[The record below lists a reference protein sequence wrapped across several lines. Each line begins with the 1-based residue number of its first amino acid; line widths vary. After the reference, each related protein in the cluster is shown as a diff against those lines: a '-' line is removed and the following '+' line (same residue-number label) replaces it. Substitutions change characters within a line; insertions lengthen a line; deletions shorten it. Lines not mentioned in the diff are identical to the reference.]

1 MMQILL
7 ISLFILGI
15 SLELRASESEVNNQ
29 VFNLDHTALEKN
41 IAAIFNKVAHSS
53 ATTKRSVP
61 AYEAQISQSTV
72 HSTTASRVIVSST
85 TSSMLYPI
93 TLARSTTPPYFRE
106 LPSYAPPPRA
116 LFTPPLPPEYA
127 NPFADKPTLRGT
139 NTDVHS
145 SVRRPVPPPS
155 LTPVHERIPIKPP
168 DLVEDTTKSLD
179 KPNSKK
185 DRGQDSS
192 IKDALEM
199 SDRDSNSNGT
209 INFVPSLH
217 FTSISRIL
225 SGSNGRKQD
234 IPEILLKPIPTKQP
248 HNHVLTK
255 TSKKDLVSST
265 DGQSSLEIH
274 PTSTDPARVTQE
286 YKTNDFSITDEY
298 YETWKKNN
306 EVYKTQSINTDDGRR
321 FDYSHTHRPAIST
334 KIPGIDDNFSS
345 IQTLSVK
352 LIWKIAWSLHVYI
365 TASSFTLIAL
375 FSVYKIVRYNDAT
388 NLLTQTY
395 FLAIHLLL
403 TLVCTLRCF
412 YLFYDAYNLAHS
424 LPEIV
429 SRILMFLP
437 SSLLTAAF
445 ATLILF
451 MSRCSTSL
459 HQSKFSNPAVLILA
473 FIIHITLCLSLHVSS
488 HVIGYTD
495 ESKIL
500 PLICRC
506 IYIIICVTLGLCYMY
521 VYRVIRSQLNFTGS
535 KSINDHVSTDVTIS
549 SLNTAITT
557 TFSTALLFILMGF
570 LQLYGIFGVP
580 VHSQPYAPVWWGW
593 EFSVRITELT
603 MCGLLAWVSSL
614 SQYHLREKQI
624 QQHVINSGFALFP
637 CGNSSSTEN
646 IDDALYPAIC
656 STNQA
661 IQNYTLRTGKQVY
674 DDSFPLNTLPDHF
687 NVANTFERHSSKKS
701 SSIGHFSS
709 EPQNAYGNQRRG
721 NSDFLKIDGRAN
733 HHLKE
738 GTLEYPSASGS
749 TMLVAEDG
757 FVRFR
762 NLGLEDNGILNKQK
776 TIKSNERRNSTSYS
790 DKFDVKQSVVTS
802 HKTQNTQQNSLPHL
816 HSNHIRNQHQ
826 LYNNT

>member
-1 MMQILL
+1 MLL
-7 ISLFILGI
+7 VFVVVTLVFST
-15 SLELRASESEVNNQ
+15 SDTEPNNP

-72 HSTTASRVIVSST
+72 HSTTPSQVVTSST
-85 TSSMLYPI
+85 TSFMPYQI
-93 TLARSTTPPYFRE
+93 TFSRATSQPHPHE

-139 NTDVHS
+139 NIDAHS
-145 SVRRPVPPPS
+145 NMRRPIPPPS

-168 DLVEDTTKSLD
+168 DLIEDTTKSLD
-179 KPNSKK
+179 KTNKRDKS
-185 DRGQDSS
+185 QDSL
-192 IKDALEM
+192 IKDSVEM
-199 SDRDSNSNGT
+199 SDRDSNTNGT

-234 IPEILLKPIPTKQP
+234 IPEILLKPIPTKVPQ
-248 HNHVLTK
+248 NRDTTK
-255 TSKKDLVSST
+255 VSKKDSMIPFQEKSSHAIQPSST
-265 DGQSSLEIH
+265 V
-274 PTSTDPARVTQE
+274 STVVTQE
-286 YKTNDFSITDEY
+286 YKREDSTINDEY
-298 YETWKKNN
+298 YDTWKKNN
-306 EVYKTQSINTDDGRR
+306 EVYKTHVINTDESR
-321 FDYSHTHRPAIST
+321 FDYPQTHQPATPS
-334 KIPGIDDNFSS
+334 KLPGLDENASN
-345 IQTLSVK
+345 IQTIPVK
-352 LIWKIAWSLHVYI
+352 LVWKIAWSLHVYI
-365 TASSFTLIAL
+365 TASLFTLIAL

-412 YLFYDAYNLAHS
+412 YLFYDAYNLGKS
-424 LPEIV
+424 LPEVV

-459 HQSKFSNPAVLILA
+459 HQSKLSNPAFLILA

-488 HVIGYTD
+488 HVIGYSD

-506 IYIIICVTLGLCYMY
+506 IFIIICITLGLCYMY

-535 KSINDHVSTDVTIS
+535 KSMNEHVATDITIS

-580 VHSQPYAPVWWGW
+580 VQLQPFAPVWWGW
-593 EFSVRITELT
+593 EFSVRLTELA
-603 MCGLLAWVSSL
+603 MCSLLAWVSSL

-637 CGNSSSTEN
+637 CGNSTSTEN

-674 DDSFPLNTLPDHF
+674 DDSFPLNTLPDQYS
-687 NVANTFERHSSKKS
+687 VANTIDRHSNNKKTS
-701 SSIGHFSS
+701 SAGHFSPDTHNTFS
-709 EPQNAYGNQRRG
+709 PQRRG
-721 NSDFLKIDGRAN
+721 NSDFLKLDSRAKL
-733 HHLKE
+733 HSKQDI
-738 GTLEYPSASGS
+738 LEYASASGS

-762 NLGLEDNGILNKQK
+762 NIGVDEKSILNKQK
-776 TIKSNERRNSTSYS
+776 TMKSNSERRSSASYS
-790 DKFDVKQSVVTS
+790 DRFDVKQSTVTA
-802 HKTQNTQQNSLPHL
+802 HKTHNSPQNSLPHV
-816 HSNHIRNQHQ
+816 HSNNIRNQHQ

>member
-1 MMQILL
+1 MQTILM
-7 ISLFILGI
+7 LFLFFGI
-15 SLELRASESEVNNQ
+15 TVELDATDSEANNP
-29 VFNLDHTALEKN
+29 VFNLDPTALEKN

-61 AYEAQISQSTV
+61 AYEAQISQST
-72 HSTTASRVIVSST
+72 
-85 TSSMLYPI
+85 MQ
-93 TLARSTTPPYFRE
+93 STTPSQAITSFTTSLMSFPTAKATNPPHFRE

-139 NTDVHS
+139 NLDGHLNA
-145 SVRRPVPPPS
+145 RRPIPPPS
-155 LTPVHERIPIKPP
+155 LTPLHERIPIKPP
-168 DLVEDTTKSLD
+168 DLIEDTTKSLD
-179 KPNSKK
+179 RPNNKK
-185 DRGQDSS
+185 ERVQDSL
-192 IKDALEM
+192 IKDALEL
-199 SDRDSNSNGT
+199 SDRDSNLNST

-225 SGSNGRKQD
+225 SGSNGKKQD
-234 IPEILLKPIPTKQP
+234 IPEILLKPIPTKPPQ
-248 HNHVLTK
+248 NQVITK
-255 TSKKDLVSST
+255 IFKNDQVFSPLEKSA
-265 DGQSSLEIH
+265 QEIH
-274 PTSTDPARVTQE
+274 PFSTDSTIVTQQ
-286 YKTNDFSITDEY
+286 YKTEDFSDTDEF
-298 YETWKKNN
+298 YETWKKDH
-306 EVYKTQSINTDDGRR
+306 EVDKTQVINTDDSRR
-321 FDYSHTHRPAIST
+321 YQYPQTHIPALPSKRPSIFE
-334 KIPGIDDNFSS
+334 NVSS
-345 IQTLSVK
+345 IQISPVK
-352 LIWKIAWSLHVYI
+352 LIWKVAWSLHVYI
-365 TASSFTLIAL
+365 TATLFTLIAL

-388 NLLTQTY
+388 NLLTQSY

-412 YLFYDAYNLAHS
+412 YLFYDAYNLGHS
-424 LPEIV
+424 LPEVI

-459 HQSKFSNPAVLILA
+459 HQSRFSNPAVLILA
-473 FIIHITLCLSLHVSS
+473 FIIHITLCISLHLSS
-488 HVIGYTD
+488 HVIGFND

-506 IYIIICVTLGLCYMY
+506 IYIVICVTLGLCYMY

-535 KSINDHVSTDVTIS
+535 KSINDHVSNDVTIS

-580 VHSQPYAPVWWGW
+580 VRLQPYAPVWWGW

-603 MCGLLAWVSSL
+603 MCSLLAWVSSL
-614 SQYHLREKQI
+614 SQFHLREKQI

-637 CGNSSSTEN
+637 CGNSTSTEN

-661 IQNYTLRTGKQVY
+661 IQNYTLRTGKHVY

-687 NVANTFERHSSKKS
+687 NVANTFERHSTKKS
-701 SSIGHFSS
+701 NSLGHFSETHHS
-709 EPQNAYGNQRRG
+709 FGQQRRD
-721 NSDFLKIDGRAN
+721 NSEFLNFDSRTKHNSKQDV
-733 HHLKE
+733 
-738 GTLEYPSASGS
+738 LEYSSASGS

-762 NLGLEDNGILNKQK
+762 NLGLEDNDLLSKKNSIRTN
-776 TIKSNERRNSTSYS
+776 TERRNSTSYS
-790 DKFDVKQSVVTS
+790 DRFDVKQSTIIA
-802 HKTQNTQQNSLPHL
+802 HKTQNSHQNSLPHL
-816 HSNHIRNQHQ
+816 SSNHLRNHQ